1 VNARRLLPVGAGVTA
16 LLVVT
21 GIASHG
27 RPLAGRRGRGPT
39 AGFFDYVATTLA
51 IAAVL
56 LAASTVYIVLIQRW
70 STGGPPRHGRWHLV
84 STLIVLAASALISWA
99 ILSSNFIQRYK
110 KAAQHLQANTA
121 AGRPPSSNKAVPKDV
136 RNARLRWDEIAVVV
150 ALLGGAALVVLA
162 GRGARKAPRAWQF
175 GGREAVSLALD
186 ESLDDLRA
194 DPDLRRAIIAAYA
207 RMEAAFARAG
217 LPRHPAEA
225 PFEYLERALEAL
237 QASAGSVRR
246 LTALYEWARFSH
258 HEPEPAMRDEAV
270 AALVAVRDELR
281 APRAEP
287 VPA

>member
-1 VNARRLLPVGAGVTA
+1 
-16 LLVVT
+16 
-21 GIASHG
+21 
-27 RPLAGRRGRGPT
+27 
-39 AGFFDYVATTLA
+39 
-51 IAAVL
+51 
-56 LAASTVYIVLIQRW
+56 
-70 STGGPPRHGRWHLV
+70 
-84 STLIVLAASALISWA
+84 
-99 ILSSNFIQRYK
+99 
-110 KAAQHLQANTA
+110 
-121 AGRPPSSNKAVPKDV
+121 
-136 RNARLRWDEIAVVV
+136 VV

-217 LPRHPAEA
+217 LPRRPAEA

-281 APRAEP
+281 VPRAEP